1 MKKAIL
7 ISLLMVLCP
16 LSGCTDMS
24 PGSTDSENEGTG
36 TSSEEE
42 PEVAEEEPEVAEE
55 EPEVAEEEPEVAE
68 EEPPEDE
75 SPPKNEFDWSTDSF
89 VPQRVGECDSSEIS
103 EIAVQQAA
111 SLTSGKL
118 QIEPSIVFV
127 DETFTVTYRTIGGEG
142 PWGVENTGIPEW
154 LGFLIDNESG
164 PHDLFDDG
172 TNGDAVAGD
181 GVYSRSCLHL
191 REDFLAH
198 GQVAREYMGMGIL
211 DPSLRG
217 TVGFQQASEKVRT
230 TEGGYFVTMGES
242 YGERWANGWEHVS
255 PSLCTACY
263 DAWNVSGHVFDFV
276 AVQTRDTG
284 TTG

>member
-16 LSGCTDMS
+16 LSGCTDIS

-55 EPEVAEEEPEVAE
+55 EP
-68 EEPPEDE
+68 PEDE
-75 SPPKNEFDWSTDSF
+75 SPQNEFDWSTDSF
-89 VPQRVGECDSSEIS
+89 VPQRVGECDSSEIG

-211 DPSLRG
+211 DSSLRG

-242 YGERWANGWEHVS
+242 YGERWENGWEHVS

-276 AVQTRDTG
+276 LSLIHI
-284 TTG
+284 

>member
-1 MKKAIL
+1 M
-7 ISLLMVLCP
+7 
-16 LSGCTDMS
+16 
-24 PGSTDSENEGTG
+24 
-36 TSSEEE
+36 
-42 PEVAEEEPEVAEE
+42 
-55 EPEVAEEEPEVAE
+55 
-68 EEPPEDE
+68 
-75 SPPKNEFDWSTDSF
+75 
-89 VPQRVGECDSSEIS
+89 PQRVGECDSSEIS

-211 DPSLRG
+211 DTSLRG
-217 TVGFQQASEKVRT
+217 GQMVGSTSALRSAPPATMHGTSPGMSSTSWPCRLGTQSGGPATFAST
-230 TEGGYFVTMGES
+230 TL
-242 YGERWANGWEHVS
+242 W
-255 PSLCTACY
+255 
-263 DAWNVSGHVFDFV
+263 
-276 AVQTRDTG
+276 G
-284 TTG
+284 TSA